1 MHSKLF
7 KLLPMALLAVL
18 TAVPCVFATPA
29 QTLNLPDA
37 ENYTFPDGE
46 DDAPDVTARVAR
58 VSYISGDAQ
67 IRRLDSQDWEKLTL
81 NLPIV
86 EGDEITTSLGA
97 RVEIQFNAKTHLR
110 LTENSYLRVIRLKDE
125 GIAVSLPEGSVSV
138 RLVDFDKEKSYFE
151 MDAPNTTIAA
161 QRSGMYRLDAG
172 KQGDTEIRIS
182 VLDQG
187 EARVYSDTSGFT
199 IKNGRSSRI
208 FIAGNNSGEWET
220 GDASRYADDFDTWAL
235 QRDETIAS
243 QLKTAYYDK
252 YYDQDI
258 YGAEE
263 LNDNG
268 QWIHTNK
275 YGYVWRPNRSA
286 TSNYTAWSP
295 YRYGHWRWVP
305 PFGWTWVNDEPW
317 GWATYHYGR
326 WFYDDGYWNWT
337 PYGYYR
343 YSRSWWQPAL
353 VIFAN
358 YGGNYC
364 WYPLP
369 YSYAYYNYNYYY
381 NSGHNGGGHN
391 GGHNGGGHSGGPTPT
406 PTPTVAVNPPVN
418 PKIKTPPLGMVPPT
432 GVVMM
437 DASEFGRGTKTRT
450 PPLATANAVLTKTPG
465 DRTTAPQLP
474 SIKELNGAVSPTIK
488 TVPTTIAIRNNDVK
502 TGASV
507 RNSDAPLDNELRT
520 TRIFGGRPPVRAVDP
535 VRADPGSSTPTTRQ
549 TGAIDRTTERSNPPV
564 KQAPV
569 YTPPIYTEPT
579 PRTERPREPIREAP
593 VYNPPTQREQP
604 RQRDPEPVR
613 QPPRNDP
620 PPQRDPPR
628 QRDPEPARETPK
640 PQPKPD
646 PPAKDAPVDRKKDGR

>member
-1 MHSKLF
+1 MHSKLVR
-7 KLLPMALLAVL
+7 LLPTAFLAVL
-18 TAVPCVFATPA
+18 TAVPGVFATPA

-37 ENYTFPDGE
+37 QNYTLPDGE
-46 DDAPDVTARVAR
+46 EDTPDITARVAR
-58 VSYISGDAQ
+58 VSYIDGDAQ

-86 EGDEITTSLGA
+86 EGDEITTSLGT
-97 RVEIQFNAKTHLR
+97 RVEIQFNSKTHLR
-110 LTENSYLRVIRLKDE
+110 LTENSYLRVIKLKDE
-125 GIAVSLPEGSVSV
+125 GIAVSLPEGSLSL
-138 RLVDFDKEKSYFE
+138 RLVDFDKERSYFE
-151 MDAPNTTIAA
+151 IDAPNTTIAA

-172 KQGDTEIRIS
+172 KQGDDAIRVS

-199 IKNGRSSRI
+199 IKTGRSSRI
-208 FIAGNNSGEWET
+208 FIAGNNAGEWET

-235 QRDETIAS
+235 QRDETIAN

-268 QWIHTNK
+268 TWIHTNK
-275 YGYVWRPNRSA
+275 YGFVWRPHRS
-286 TSNYTAWSP
+286 SISRYTAWSP

-305 PFGWTWVNDEPW
+305 PFGWTWINDEPW

-353 VIFAN
+353 VIFTTW
-358 YGGNYC
+358 GGNYC

-381 NSGHNGGGHN
+381 FNNHHGGHYGGGHN
-391 GGHNGGGHSGGPTPT
+391 GNPTPS
-406 PTPTVAVNPPVN
+406 PTPDPRGIKVRQPP
-418 PKIKTPPLGMVPPT
+418 IEIVPPT
-432 GVVMM
+432 GVITVKPDRFGIKNNGATVM
-437 DASEFGRGTKTRT
+437 DATLAKSLLTRIPDIKQTAPILPEYAQIKGSLGAEIKTVR
-450 PPLATANAVLTKTPG
+450 PPLAVKA
-465 DRTTAPQLP
+465 D
-474 SIKELNGAVSPTIK
+474 S
-488 TVPTTIAIRNNDVK
+488 VK
-502 TGASV
+502 TGATV

-520 TRIFGGRPPVRAVDP
+520 TRNLGGRPPVKTVEPIRSNGGTVP
-535 VRADPGSSTPTTRQ
+535 PSTTRQ
-549 TGAIDRTTERSNPPV
+549 TGGVDRSTDRPTQPV
-564 KQAPV
+564 KQTPTNDPPT
-569 YTPPIYTEPT
+569 YTPPTT
-579 PRTERPREPIREAP
+579 RTETVREPIRQAP
-593 VYNPPTQREQP
+593 VYNPPT

-613 QPPRNDP
+613 QPPVRNDPPTQRNDP
-620 PPQRDPPR
+620 PPTKQQPPR
-628 QRDPEPARETPK
+628 ESPK
-640 PQPKPD
+640 PQPKDDP
-646 PPAKDAPVDRKKDGR
+646 PPAKNGSVDRKKDGR